1 MSFKDHFSGHANL
14 YVKARPRYPD
24 ALFAW
29 IADEAPARGCV
40 WDAGCGNG
48 QASVALARHF
58 EYVVGT
64 DPSERQIGQAVADP
78 RVEYRVE
85 PAEHT
90 SFAGHAAD
98 AVTVAQALHWF
109 DLDAFIREMRRVA
122 KPGALFAAWSYAN
135 CSVTPALDAIVA
147 ELYGGV
153 LGPYWPPERRLVEEG
168 YASLAL
174 PIAPVAAPAFEM
186 RADWSAAQ
194 FLAYLS
200 SWSAA
205 QRHRNATGVDAVA
218 AVADEV
224 RAVWGDAAQ
233 PRPVRW
239 TLAIR
244 AGRVTQERTAPATVH
259 GQCGRGQ
266 P

>member
-1 MSFKDHFSGHANL
+1 MSFKDHFSGHSNL
-14 YVKARPRYPD
+14 YAQARPHYPE

-29 IADEAPARGCV
+29 IAEQAPAPGCV

-58 EYVVGT
+58 EHVIAT
-64 DPSERQIGQAVADP
+64 DPSERQIGQAVSDP
-78 RVEYRVE
+78 RVEYRAE

-90 SFAGHAAD
+90 SLIAHSVD

-109 DLDAFIREMRRVA
+109 DLDAFVAEVRRVA
-122 KPGALFAAWSYAN
+122 RPGALFAAWSYAN
-135 CSVTPALDAIVA
+135 CSVTPAVDAIVA
-147 ELYGGV
+147 ELYDRV
-153 LGPYWPPERRLVEEG
+153 LGPYWPPERALVDEG
-168 YASLAL
+168 YASLTL
-174 PIAPVAAPAFEM
+174 PFAPVAAPAFEM
-186 RADWSAAQ
+186 RMDWSAAQ

-205 QRHRNATGVDAVA
+205 QRHRAATDEDAVA
-218 AVADEV
+218 AVAEEV
-224 RAVWGDAAQ
+224 RAAWGDAGQ

-244 AGRVTQERTAPATVH
+244 AGRVQGGHCPP
-259 GQCGRGQ
+259 Q
-266 P
+266 

>member
-1 MSFKDHFSGHANL
+1 MSFKDHFSGHSNL
-14 YVKARPRYPD
+14 YAHARPHDPD

-29 IADEAPARGCV
+29 IAGHAPGRGCA

-58 EYVVGT
+58 ERVIAT
-64 DPSERQIGQAVADP
+64 DPSDQQIAQAVPDP
-78 RVEYRVE
+78 RVEYRAE
-85 PAEHT
+85 PAEH
-90 SFAGHAAD
+90 SSLAARSAD

-109 DLDAFIREMRRVA
+109 DLDAFVREVRRVA

-135 CSVTPALDAIVA
+135 CSVAPAVDAIVA
-147 ELYGGV
+147 DLYDRG
-153 LGPYWPPERRLVEEG
+153 LGPYWPPERRLVDEG

-174 PIAPVAAPAFEM
+174 PFAPVAAPAFEM
-186 RADWSAAQ
+186 RVDWNAAQ

-205 QRHRNATGVDAVA
+205 QRRSNATGVDAVA
-218 AVADEV
+218 AVADDV
-224 RAVWGDAAQ
+224 RAAWGDAAR

-244 AGRVTQERTAPATVH
+244 AGRV
-259 GQCGRGQ
+259 
-266 P
+266 

>member
-1 MSFKDHFSGHANL
+1 MSFKDHFSGHSSL
-14 YVKARPRYPD
+14 YAQARPHYPD

-29 IADEAPARGCV
+29 IAEQAPAHECV

-58 EYVVGT
+58 GRVVAT

-78 RVEYRVE
+78 RVDYRVE

-90 SFAGHAAD
+90 SLAAHSVD

-109 DLDAFIREMRRVA
+109 DLDAFVAEVRRVA
-122 KPGALFAAWSYAN
+122 RPGALFAAWSYAN
-135 CSVTPALDAIVA
+135 CSVTPPVDAIVA
-147 ELYGGV
+147 ELYDGV
-153 LGPYWPPERRLVEEG
+153 LGPYWPPERKLVDEG

-174 PIAPVAAPAFEM
+174 PFALIAAPAFEM
-186 RADWSAAQ
+186 RVDWNAAQ

-205 QRHRNATGVDAVA
+205 QRHRKATGEDAVA
-218 AVADEV
+218 AAAHKVCA
-224 RAVWGDAAQ
+224 AWGDTAQ
-233 PRPVRW
+233 ARPVRW

-244 AGRVTQERTAPATVH
+244 AGRIT
-259 GQCGRGQ
+259 
-266 P
+266 

>member
-1 MSFKDHFSGHANL
+1 MSFKDHFSGHSSL
-14 YVKARPRYPD
+14 YAQARPHYPE

-29 IADEAPARGCV
+29 IAEQAPAHECV

-58 EYVVGT
+58 ERVVAT
-64 DPSERQIGQAVADP
+64 DPSERQIAQAVPDP
-78 RVEYRVE
+78 RVEYRAE

-90 SFAGHAAD
+90 SLAAQSAD

-109 DLDAFIREMRRVA
+109 DLAAFVAEVRRVA
-122 KPGALFAAWSYAN
+122 RPGALFAAWAYAN
-135 CSVTPALDAIVA
+135 CSVTPAVDAVVA
-147 ELYGGV
+147 ELYDGV
-153 LGPYWPPERRLVEEG
+153 LGPYWPPERALVDEG

-174 PIAPVAAPAFEM
+174 PFVPVPAPALEM
-186 RADWSAAQ
+186 RVDWDAAQ

-200 SWSAA
+200 SWSAT
-205 QRHRNATGVDAVA
+205 QRHRRATGVDAVA
-218 AVADEV
+218 AVAEEL
-224 RAVWGDAAQ
+224 RAAWGDPGQ

-244 AGRVTQERTAPATVH
+244 AGHIA
-259 GQCGRGQ
+259 
-266 P
+266 

>member
-1 MSFKDHFSGHANL
+1 MSFKDHFSGHSNL
-14 YVKARPRYPD
+14 YARARPRYPG

-29 IADEAPARGCV
+29 LAEQAPARGCA

-58 EYVVGT
+58 ERVVAT
-64 DPSERQIGQAVADP
+64 DPSDQQIGQAVPDP
-78 RVEYRVE
+78 RVEYRAE

-90 SFAGHAAD
+90 SLAAHSAD

-109 DLDAFIREMRRVA
+109 DLGAFVREVRRVA
-122 KPGALFAAWSYAN
+122 RPGALFAAWSYAN
-135 CSVTPALDAIVA
+135 CSVAPAVDAIVA
-147 ELYGGV
+147 DIYDRV
-153 LGPYWPPERRLVEEG
+153 LGPYWPPERRLVDEG

-174 PIAPVAAPAFEM
+174 PFVPVAAPAFEM
-186 RADWSAAQ
+186 HVDWSAAQ

-205 QRHRNATGVDAVA
+205 QRHRKATGVDAIA
-218 AVADEV
+218 AVADNV
-224 RAVWGDAAQ
+224 CAAWGDAAQ

-239 TLAIR
+239 KLAVR
-244 AGRVTQERTAPATVH
+244 AGRV
-259 GQCGRGQ
+259 
-266 P
+266 

>member
-1 MSFKDHFSGHANL
+1 MSFKDHFSGHSDL
-14 YVKARPRYPD
+14 YAKARPHYPD

-29 IADEAPARGCV
+29 IADQAPARRCA

-58 EYVVGT
+58 ERVVAT
-64 DPSERQIGQAVADP
+64 DPSERQIEQAVADP
-78 RVEYRVE
+78 RVEYRSE

-90 SFAGHAAD
+90 SLDAQSAD

-109 DLDAFIREMRRVA
+109 DLDAFVREVRRVA

-135 CSVTPALDAIVA
+135 CHVTPAVDAIIA
-147 ELYGGV
+147 ELYDGV
-153 LGPYWPPERRLVEEG
+153 LGPYWPPERKLVDEG

-174 PIAPVAAPAFEM
+174 PFAPVAAPAFEM
-186 RADWSAAQ
+186 RVDWNAAQ

-205 QRHRNATGVDAVA
+205 QRHGKATGENAVA
-218 AVADEV
+218 AVAKNV
-224 RAVWGDAAQ
+224 HAAWGDPEQ

-239 TLAIR
+239 TLAVR
-244 AGRVTQERTAPATVH
+244 AGRL
-259 GQCGRGQ
+259 
-266 P
+266 

>member
-1 MSFKDHFSGHANL
+1 MTPETAPFKDHFSDHSAL
-14 YVKARPRYPD
+14 YAQARPHYPD

-29 IADEAPARGCV
+29 IADAAPAHGCA

-58 EYVVGT
+58 RHVVAT
-64 DPSERQIGQAVADP
+64 DPSAQQIGHAIADP
-78 RVEYRVE
+78 RIEYRAE

-90 SFAGHAAD
+90 SLASHSVD

-109 DLDAFIREMRRVA
+109 DLAAFVEEVRRVA

-135 CSVTPALDAIVA
+135 CRVNPSVDAIVA
-147 ELYGGV
+147 DLYDGV
-153 LGPYWPPERRLVEEG
+153 LGPFWPPERKWVDEG

-174 PIAPVAAPAFEM
+174 PFAAVDAPAFEM
-186 RADWSAAQ
+186 RADWNAAQ
-194 FLAYLS
+194 FLAYLA

-205 QRHRNATGVDAVA
+205 QRHREATGDDAVA
-218 AVADEV
+218 AVADRV
-224 RAVWGDAAQ
+224 CAAWGDGAR

-244 AGRVTQERTAPATVH
+244 AGRLQGGHWPPRLVS
-259 GQCGRGQ
+259 GRR
-266 P
+266 

>member
-1 MSFKDHFSGHANL
+1 
-14 YVKARPRYPD
+14 KARPRYPD

-58 EYVVGT
+58 ECVVGT

-168 YASLAL
+168 YRTIPFPFKEIVPPQIRMES
-174 PIAPVAAPAFEM
+174 
-186 RADWSAAQ
+186 
-194 FLAYLS
+194 
-200 SWSAA
+200 
-205 QRHRNATGVDAVA
+205 
-218 AVADEV
+218 
-224 RAVWGDAAQ
+224 
-233 PRPVRW
+233 RW
-239 TLAIR
+239 TLEQLLGYFSTWSATNAFIKSTGR
-244 AGRVTQERTAPATVH
+244 DPLPAFAAGLQRLWPDANSPRLITWPLSVRIGRVAPASY
-259 GQCGRGQ
+259 G
-266 P
+266 